1 MVEQRD
7 TSSASSI
14 YGKFLALV
22 EVNGVRYCPFKYELY
37 EQGGYKYVRTFMLM
51 TSKDGT
57 TSNPTAT
64 TLYETVENDQ
74 FDADS
79 WVETYAQDVWPE
91 LKVVGPCTFE
101 QALKWLNADGAT
113 YTIVPLS

>member
-37 EQGGYKYVRTFMLM
+37 EQGGYNYVRTFMLL
-51 TSKDGT
+51 TSQDGT
-57 TSNPTAT
+57 TSKPTAT
-64 TLYETVENDQ
+64 TLYETVENDMY
-74 FDADS
+74 DADS
-79 WVETYAQDVWPE
+79 WEETYAQDVWPA
-91 LKVVGPCTFE
+91 LNVVGPCTFE
-101 QALKWLNADGAT
+101 QALQWLNADGAT
-113 YTIVPLS
+113 YTIVPRS